1 MTSTGKQQWKW
12 VTIAEAVECMPIAVS
27 PSTIR
32 RWIEE
37 GKYGIVGGKFAGR
50 LVVRLDSL
58 PQIELEALGD
68 ECQEP
73 PRRN

>member
-1 MTSTGKQQWKW
+1 MDATVKKNWKW
-12 VTIAEAVECMPIAVS
+12 ITIAEAVDSLPVPVS

-37 GKYGIVGGKFAGR
+37 GKYGIVGGRFAGR

-58 PQIELEALGD
+58 PQIEIEATGED
-68 ECQEP
+68 Y
-73 PRRN
+73 

>member
-1 MTSTGKQQWKW
+1 MDAKGKTQVKW
-12 VTIAEAVECMPIAVS
+12 VTISEAADCMPIPVS

-32 RWIEE
+32 RWIDE

-58 PQIELEALGD
+58 PQIRLETLGGD
-68 ECQEP
+68 F
-73 PRRN
+73 